1 MKEKVYCKDCKFLT
15 NHNYDGMQ
23 GECSF
28 EENVIIQHSWYKQIF
43 VYRDNP
49 SNLNKNNDC
58 SWFEKGNWIIS
69 APPKK
74 P

>member
-1 MKEKVYCKDCKFLT
+1 
-15 NHNYDGMQ
+15 MQ

-49 SNLNKNNDC
+49 SKLNKNNDC